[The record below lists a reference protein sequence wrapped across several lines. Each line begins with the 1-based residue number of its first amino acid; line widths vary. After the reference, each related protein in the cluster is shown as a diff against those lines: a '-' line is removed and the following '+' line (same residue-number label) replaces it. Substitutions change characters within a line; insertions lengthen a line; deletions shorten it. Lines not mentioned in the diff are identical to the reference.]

1 MYICPT
7 CNKEFDT
14 EELITKHYLKC
25 WKEKY
30 PTHQSK
36 SAPRS
41 EDINTRKI
49 NNDILNFFNSFQ
61 QE

>member
-7 CNKEFDT
+7 CNKEFLA
-14 EELITKHYLKC
+14 EEEVVKHYLKC

-30 PTHQSK
+30 PSHQSK

-41 EDINTRKI
+41 EDINTREV
-49 NNDILNFFNSFQ
+49 NADVMNFFNSFKR
-61 QE
+61 

>member
-14 EELITKHYLKC
+14 EEIVVKHYLKC
-25 WKEKY
+25 WKEKF
-30 PTHQSK
+30 PHHQVK

-41 EDINTRKI
+41 ADINTRE
-49 NNDILNFFNSFQ
+49 NNDDDMNFFNSLQ
-61 QE
+61 R